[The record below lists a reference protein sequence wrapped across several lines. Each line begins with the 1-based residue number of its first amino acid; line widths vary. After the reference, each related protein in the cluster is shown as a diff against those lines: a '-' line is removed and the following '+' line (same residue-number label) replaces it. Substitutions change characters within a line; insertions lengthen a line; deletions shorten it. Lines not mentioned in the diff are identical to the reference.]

1 MIPKEVA
8 ARVKKLR
15 ETINRHNHLYYVEAK
30 PEISDFEFDSLLSD
44 LEALEKKYPELIDST
59 SPTQRVGSDISQG
72 FEQVQH
78 KTPMLSLGNTYSFE
92 EITEFHNRIAK
103 ALATPWQYVC
113 ELKYDGTAIGITYK
127 NGRLHRAVT
136 RGDGTQGDDVTAN
149 VKTIR
154 SIPLVL
160 NGNDFPD
167 EFEVRGEIFMPHAV
181 FNEINEKR
189 LRNGEQPFANP
200 RNAAAGTLKQLNP
213 KVVAERKL
221 DCLVY
226 YVLGDNLPLNN
237 HYEKLQ
243 KAKEW
248 GFKIPNSI
256 KHCNTLNEVFD
267 FISHWESERE
277 KLPYDTDGVVIKVNR
292 FDQQEQL
299 GFTAKIPRWA
309 IAYKYKTEQ
318 ASTKLLSVTY
328 QVGRTG
334 AITPVANLAPVQLAG
349 TTVRRASL
357 HNADQIELLN
367 LHVGDTVF
375 VEKGGE
381 IIPKI
386 IGVDTTLRPINSEP
400 YKYITHCPECSTELV
415 RLDGE
420 AKHYCPNQAGCPP
433 QLKGRVIH
441 FTSRKAMNI
450 DGLGEETIELLFANN
465 LVHDIADLYD
475 LTYEQLL
482 KLDRFAQKSAEN
494 AINGIEKSKQMP
506 FPKVLFGLGIRY
518 VGETTAR
525 TLATHFDLLSKL
537 KQATFDELIL
547 VDEVGERIAQSIVDF
562 FASQKN
568 IELIDRLAKAGL
580 TLEME
585 TAEGNTKSNILN
597 GQSVVISGKFSSV
610 SRDELKELIVKHGGK
625 NTSAISK
632 STNLLIAGEN
642 MGPAKL
648 KKATELGIKIIS
660 ENDFFTLIK
669 S

>member
-1 MIPKEVA
+1 MTPNEIV

-15 ETINRHNHLYYVEAK
+15 EAINKHNHLYYVEAK
-30 PEISDFEFDSLLSD
+30 SEISDFEFDSMLSD
-44 LEALEKKYPELIDST
+44 LEALEQKYPELIDTT

-72 FEQVQH
+72 FKQVEH

-92 EITEFHNRIAK
+92 EVTEFHNRIAK
-103 ALATPWQYVC
+103 ILDTPWQYVC
-113 ELKYDGTAIGITYK
+113 ELKYDGTAIGITYI
-127 NGRLHRAVT
+127 NGKLHRAVT
-136 RGDGTQGDDVTAN
+136 RGDGMQGDDVTAN

-160 NGNDFPD
+160 NGKDFPD

-181 FNEINEKR
+181 FNEINDKR
-189 LRNGEQPFANP
+189 LENDEQLLANP

-221 DCLVY
+221 DCLLY
-226 YVLGDNLPLNN
+226 YVLGDNLPHDN
-237 HYEKLQ
+237 HYDNLQ

-248 GFKIPNSI
+248 GFKVPDSI
-256 KHCNTLNEVFD
+256 KQCSTLQQVID
-267 FISHWESERE
+267 FISHWDTER
-277 KLPYDTDGVVIKVNR
+277 KQLAYDTDGVVIKVNS
-292 FDQQEQL
+292 FAQQKQL

-318 ASTKLLSVTY
+318 ASTELISVDY

-357 HNADQIELLN
+357 HNADQMELLD

-386 IGVDTTLRPINSEP
+386 VGVDTKLRLANSQA
-400 YKYITHCPECSTELV
+400 YSYITHCPECLTDLV
-415 RLDGE
+415 RLEGE

-441 FTSRKAMNI
+441 FTSRRAMNI
-450 DGLGEETIELLFANN
+450 DGLGEETIELLFANS

-482 KLDRFAQKSAEN
+482 TLDRFAKKSAEN

-506 FPKVLFGLGIRY
+506 FQKVLFGLGIRY
-518 VGETTAR
+518 VGETTASK
-525 TLATHFDLLSKL
+525 LATHFRLLSKL
-537 KQATFDELIL
+537 KEATFEELIL

-562 FASQKN
+562 FASDKN
-568 IELIDRLAKAGL
+568 MELVNRLTKAGL

-585 TAEGNTKSNILN
+585 AVEQHTESNILN
-597 GQSVVISGKFSSV
+597 GQTVVISGTFSNI
-610 SRDELKELIVKHGGK
+610 SRDELKELVTKHGGK
-625 NTSAISK
+625 NTSSV
-632 STNLLIAGEN
+632 SRTTNLLIAGDK

-648 KKATELGIKIIS
+648 QKATELGIRILS
-660 ENDFFTLIK
+660 ENDFFEMIK

>member
-1 MIPKEVA
+1 MIPNEIV

-15 ETINRHNHLYYVEAK
+15 ETINKHNHSYYVEAK
-30 PEISDFEFDSLLSD
+30 SEISDFEFDSMLND

-72 FEQVQH
+72 FKQVQH

-92 EITEFHNRIAK
+92 EVTEFHNRIAK
-103 ALATPWQYVC
+103 TLNTPWQYVC
-113 ELKYDGTAIGITYK
+113 ELKYDGTAIGITYV
-127 NGRLHRAVT
+127 NGKLHRAVT

-154 SIPLVL
+154 SIPLIL

-181 FNEINEKR
+181 FSEINEKR
-189 LRNGEQPFANP
+189 LKNDEQLLANP

-213 KVVAERKL
+213 KIVAERKL
-221 DCLVY
+221 DCLLY
-226 YVLGDNLPLNN
+226 YVLGDNLPHNN
-237 HYEKLQ
+237 HYDNLQ

-248 GFKIPNSI
+248 GFKVPDSI
-256 KHCNTLNEVFD
+256 KQCNTLQQVID
-267 FISHWESERE
+267 FITHWDTER
-277 KLPYDTDGVVIKVNR
+277 KQLAYDTDGVVIKVNS
-292 FDQQEQL
+292 FAQQEQL

-309 IAYKYKTEQ
+309 IAYKYKAEQ

-334 AITPVANLAPVQLAG
+334 AITPVANLAPVLLAG

-357 HNADQIELLN
+357 HNADQMELLD
-367 LHVGDTVF
+367 LHVNDTVF

-386 IGVDTTLRPINSEP
+386 VGVDTKLRLANSQT
-400 YKYITHCPECSTELV
+400 YRYITHCPECSTELV
-415 RLDGE
+415 RLEGE

-441 FTSRKAMNI
+441 YTSRRAMNI
-450 DGLGEETIELLFANN
+450 DGLGEETIELLFANG

-482 KLDRFAQKSAEN
+482 TLDRFAKKSAEN

-506 FPKVLFGLGIRY
+506 FQKVLFGLGIRY
-518 VGETTAR
+518 VGETTASK
-525 TLATHFDLLSKL
+525 LATHFRLLSKL
-537 KQATFDELIL
+537 KQATFEELIL

-562 FASQKN
+562 FANEKN
-568 IELIDRLAKAGL
+568 MELINRLTNAGL
-580 TLEME
+580 TLAME
-585 TAEGNTKSNILN
+585 AVEQNIESNILN
-597 GQSVVISGKFSSV
+597 GQTVVISGTFVSI
-610 SRDELKELIVKHGGK
+610 SRDELKELVTKHGGK
-625 NTSAISK
+625 NTSSV
-632 STNLLIAGEN
+632 SRTTNLLIAGDK

-648 KKATELGIKIIS
+648 QKATELGIRILS
-660 ENDFFTLIK
+660 ENDFFEMIK